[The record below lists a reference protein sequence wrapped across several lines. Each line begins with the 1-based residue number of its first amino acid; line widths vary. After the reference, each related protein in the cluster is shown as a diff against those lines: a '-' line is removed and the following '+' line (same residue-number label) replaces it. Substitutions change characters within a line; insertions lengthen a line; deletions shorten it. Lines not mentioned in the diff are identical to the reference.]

1 MIAFKSSDKK
11 NTRKAKKQENEP
23 MYKSSKRLA
32 LLIFSTL
39 YAIIVLSN
47 LFTGRTVDD
56 KILTSLEI
64 IIGTCIGGITASS
77 IFNKK

>member
-1 MIAFKSSDKK
+1 MIQFKSSNTKT
-11 NTRKAKKQENEP
+11 TRKTKKEQKAP

-32 LLIFSTL
+32 LLIFSSL
-39 YAIIVLSN
+39 YAMIVLSD
-47 LFTGRTVDD
+47 LFTGKTVSD

-77 IFNKK
+77 IFKK

>member
-1 MIAFKSSDKK
+1 MIQFKSHTKNSRKTKKEDKG
-11 NTRKAKKQENEP
+11 P

-47 LFTGRTVDD
+47 LFTGKTVDD